1 MVVYRKAFGW
11 LVVAAGAC
19 YSVKLISERQFLR
32 FPKTYIQKLKEALS
46 QKMLSQLPKKNL
58 YDKNQHQHQQ
68 QGRWK
73 TTLQNKAKKLISAH
87 SLFRWKYKSSTKQVR
102 PTRNDI
108 TSKCPLKGIKK
119 SEAKQ
124 YFRLVATLLHFL
136 FVSFYSFCRAPECG
150 HFGHHNCW
158 E

>member
-19 YSVKLISERQFLR
+19 FSVKLISERQFH
-32 FPKTYIQKLKEALS
+32 PKTYIQKLEEALS
-46 QKMLSQLPKKNL
+46 QKMLSQLPKRNL
-58 YDKNQHQHQQ
+58 YDKNQQQHQQ

-87 SLFRWKYKSSTKQVR
+87 SIFRWKYESSTKQVR

-136 FVSFYSFCRAPECG
+136 FVSLFRAPEWG
-150 HFGHHNCW
+150 NFGHHNCW